1 MNHSAALPSLKLA
14 QHQHAWL
21 RAARSR
27 LLRQCNLLSSQTILE
42 LGCGWGLA
50 AIEIA
55 ERSPTARVIGIDQ
68 NAHAITYAQSQISSQ
83 LASRVEFHITN
94 AASLPMEDKSVDLVF
109 CQCSFLWFQDLE
121 SVLSEATR
129 VLKKDG
135 WLVALEPDYGG
146 LMEWPE
152 ELSLRSI
159 WLESLVAAGA
169 QPLIGRTLF
178 GRLKQLRWTA
188 EARFL
193 DFYESPREPAVEFL
207 RQLPLSETQL
217 QRVELV
223 RRQLQEIDC
232 NYLAHLPFWMI
243 TAKPCR

>member
-1 MNHSAALPSLKLA
+1 MNHSAALPSLELA

-27 LLRQCNLLSSQTILE
+27 LLRQCNLQSSQTILE

-50 AIEIA
+50 AVEIA
-55 ERSPTARVIGIDQ
+55 ERTPSAKVIGIDQ
-68 NAHAITYAQSQISSQ
+68 NANAITHAQSQIPSQ
-83 LASRVEFHITN
+83 LAQRVEFHVTN
-94 AASLPMEDKSVDLVF
+94 ASSLPMEDKSVDIVF
-109 CQCSFLWFQDLE
+109 CQCSFLWFQDME
-121 SVLSEATR
+121 TVLSETAR

-152 ELSLRSI
+152 ELALRSI

-169 QPLIGRTLF
+169 RPLIGRTLF
-178 GRLKQLRWTA
+178 GKLKDLNWTT

-207 RQLPLSETQL
+207 KQLPLSETQL
-217 QRVELV
+217 QRVERV
-223 RRQLQEIDC
+223 RNQLQKSDY
-232 NYLAHLPFWMI
+232 NYVAHLPFWMI
-243 TAKPCR
+243 TAKACT